1 MRVDKLSN
9 IQTYHNIMDYIRI
22 FNEAVKEAQIE
33 NHKNNLPNVYS
44 INGQMYFELP
54 YKELVKKRPS

>member
-1 MRVDKLSN
+1 
-9 IQTYHNIMDYIRI
+9 MDYIRI
-22 FNEAVKEAQIE
+22 FNDAVKEAQIE

-54 YKELVKKRPS
+54 NKELVKKRPS